1 MFFLI
6 SLRPNTWTSWM
17 LNTCSCA
24 QRHSGLTAGVWK
36 WKGVKQN
43 EDFKNDS
50 FQCKTVM
57 EAKRINRLLWFLYQI
72 KNNLQAKHWKWG
84 EMSQTQT
91 LWRTISE
98 NRRNVPVSPAF
109 DRQLVQ
115 CHIPPFLC
123 HSLLYMLHFTDAWL
137 HKYSLRRC
145 KSRMLPR
152 NYWERCN
159 GTM

>member
-1 MFFLI
+1 M
-6 SLRPNTWTSWM
+6 
-17 LNTCSCA
+17 
-24 QRHSGLTAGVWK
+24 
-36 WKGVKQN
+36 QN
-43 EDFKNDS
+43 CYGSKKDKS
-50 FQCKTVM
+50 TVVIFVSDKEQSTG
-57 EAKRINRLLWFLYQI
+57 EAL
-72 KNNLQAKHWKWG
+72 
-84 EMSQTQT
+84 EMRRDESNTQT

-152 NYWERCN
+152 NY
-159 GTM
+159 